1 MFALTNLLFTVSSLA
16 LLALSLP
23 LNLRDVVD
31 PPITSPTAGTVWHVG
46 EKQLVTWSTNGL
58 SSNVTNP
65 VGMLVLGY
73 NYNNSE
79 NLMLSEST
87 NVKCYALSLLNNLF
101 LDSPLATNINYTV
114 GQVLITVPNV
124 ETREDYIVVL
134 FGDSGNASPE
144 FTIINDSSSSS
155 ASAPSTSSSVQSAT
169 PTSSASPTAQ
179 TSAETPMSTPVNLT
193 TTSGITPAAGASTP
207 TLSSGTT
214 SVVTS
219 TAAPVQTTLTG
230 AAWRN
235 HASGASILIALVS
248 LAYIL

>member
-1 MFALTNLLFTVSSLA
+1 MFAFMNPLFTITSLA
-16 LLALSLP
+16 SLVLSLP
-23 LNLRDVVD
+23 MNLRDVVD

-46 EKQLVTWSTNGL
+46 EKQLVTWSTEGL
-58 SSNVTNP
+58 PANITNP

-79 NLMLSEST
+79 NLML
-87 NVKCYALSLLNNLF
+87 N
-101 LDSPLATNINYTV
+101 SPLATNINYTD

-155 ASAPSTSSSVQSAT
+155 APPPSTSSSVQTATTPTGTAPPTGSASPISQAPSKT
-169 PTSSASPTAQ
+169 PTSTLA
-179 TSAETPMSTPVNLT
+179 NLT
-193 TTSGITPAAGASTP
+193 PTTSGITSAGGASKP
-207 TLSSGTT
+207 TLSSSTT

-219 TAAPVQTTLTG
+219 TVGPTQATLTG
-230 AAWRN
+230 GAWKN
-235 HASGASILIALVS
+235 HASGASIILALLS
-248 LAYIL
+248 LLYIM

>member
-1 MFALTNLLFTVSSLA
+1 MSLA

-46 EKQLVTWSTNGL
+46 EKQLVTWSTDGL

-73 NYNNSE
+73 MYNNSE
-79 NLMLSEST
+79 NLML
-87 NVKCYALSLLNNLF
+87 N
-101 LDSPLATNINYTV
+101 SPLATNINYTD

-155 ASAPSTSSSVQSAT
+155 APAPSTSSVQSVT
-169 PTSSASPTAQ
+169 PTGSVSPTGQ
-179 TSAETPMSTPVNLT
+179 TPSETLTSTLVNSTPT
-193 TTSGITPAAGASTP
+193 TTSGITLAAGASTP
-207 TLSSGTT
+207 TLSSGTS

-219 TAAPVQTTLTG
+219 TATSTQTTHTG

-235 HASGASILIALVS
+235 HASGASIILALVS
-248 LAYIL
+248 LLYIL

>member
-1 MFALTNLLFTVSSLA
+1 MFALTNLLFTISSLVS
-16 LLALSLP
+16 LTLSLP

-31 PPITSPTAGTVWHVG
+31 PPITSPTAGAVWHVG

-58 SSNVTNP
+58 PSNVTNP

-73 NYNNSE
+73 MYNNSE
-79 NLMLSEST
+79 NLML
-87 NVKCYALSLLNNLF
+87 N
-101 LDSPLATNINYTV
+101 SPLATNINYTV

-169 PTSSASPTAQ
+169 PTSSVSPTAQ
-179 TSAETPMSTPVNLT
+179 TSAVTPKSTPVNLT

-207 TLSSGTT
+207 TLTSGTT

-219 TAAPVQTTLTG
+219 TVAPVQTTLTG

-248 LAYIL
+248 LVYIL